1 MREKLE
7 GANSV
12 YNAHINSFTLTA
24 FNRSKLEAFIKYV
37 HQLGLDAEN
46 QVQEVK
52 IHTHSWHRFD
62 FSIVNKQSNL
72 DELVLDDALRTD
84 IKKDLEEWL
93 NSEEWCRERNIKYK
107 RGYLLYGTPG
117 NGKTSLIAAIS
128 RYTKM
133 DVYILQLS
141 SITSD
146 NDLRGIIT
154 SIPNNSIIAIEEIDT
169 VWHGRENVRE
179 NWSVTFSAFINAID
193 GLIDKEGC
201 LLILT
206 TNYPEYLD
214 PALIR
219 PGRIDRKFG
228 LHNATYDIVRQYLS
242 KFYSIPIEYLTPT
255 ILDASKLKSHS
266 MASLQN
272 ACLCNKTDILLAI
285 DELYKEPVVSFD
297 DSIQTKSD
305 TPVTPATVA
314 DTTLVDNAIP
324 AENVTTTEE
333 KGVGETVSEL
343 VESTTTPVKKPRVR
357 KASTE
362 TTKTRKTKTSK

>member
-1 MREKLE
+1 MPGDVFEDSYGIDSKKAKKNKYKLMFVQHNDLYYVKFQGTWIKIVKMREKLE

-297 DSIQTKSD
+297 DSIQT
-305 TPVTPATVA
+305 
-314 DTTLVDNAIP
+314 
-324 AENVTTTEE
+324 
-333 KGVGETVSEL
+333 
-343 VESTTTPVKKPRVR
+343 
-357 KASTE
+357 
-362 TTKTRKTKTSK
+362 